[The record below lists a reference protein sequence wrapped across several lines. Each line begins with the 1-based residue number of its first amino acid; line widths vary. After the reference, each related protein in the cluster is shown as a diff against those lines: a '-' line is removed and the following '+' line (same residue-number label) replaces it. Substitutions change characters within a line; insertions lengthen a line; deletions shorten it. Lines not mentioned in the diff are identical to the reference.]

1 LEETQMQEGPFRLT
15 NELPASDQAVP
26 PGIKRAAME
35 VSRRNRPGRGFDNRL
50 KCERERSALR
60 SV

>member
-1 LEETQMQEGPFRLT
+1 MQEGSFRLA
-15 NELPASDQAVP
+15 NKLPASDQDLPAR

-35 VSRRNRPGRGFDNRL
+35 VSRRNRSGRGFDNRL

-60 SV
+60 GV

>member
-1 LEETQMQEGPFRLT
+1 MQKGSFRLT
-15 NELPASDQAVP
+15 NELPASDQAAP
-26 PGIKRAAME
+26 PGIRRAAME

-60 SV
+60 GV